1 MSIAPVA
8 AVGTPLEA
16 RPAVKQPIDSPSAS
30 QAPSSE
36 AVSVS
41 PSLATDVRALLDELS
56 SAGLVITHLNE
67 DGARA
72 TAEDT
77 KAALSGLATSIANAD
92 PAEIA
97 RLFGS

>member
-8 AVGTPLEA
+8 AAGPQLDA
-16 RPAVKQPIDSPSAS
+16 RPPAKQHIDSPAVS
-30 QAPSSE
+30 QAPPGE

-41 PSLATDVRALLDELS
+41 PSLTKDVRALLGELS

-67 DGARA
+67 DNARA
-72 TAEDT
+72 TAEET

-97 RLFGS
+97 RLFDN